1 MHKRFYI
8 LILHFLIS
16 LGLLLCSLSSNAQ
29 VDTGITSGPS
39 LFIFLIII
47 LIIILLATLI
57 MAVTT
62 KRVVIKNRKRK
73 IIKDE
78 NKFTDYLKNLDS
90 DQIETLLKK
99 KKTLDNKGKID
110 VSKRNSLF
118 LIGALFSSF
127 TMNAQTGN

>member
-1 MHKRFYI
+1 MHTRYYI
-8 LILHFLIS
+8 LILHFVIS
-16 LGLLLCSLSSNAQ
+16 LGLLLCSLPSNAQ

-47 LIIILLATLI
+47 LITILLVTLI

-62 KRVVIKNRKRK
+62 ERAVIKNRKIK

-90 DQIETLLKK
+90 DLKQRVK
-99 KKTLDNKGKID
+99 SKIL
-110 VSKRNSLF
+110 SYEYNT
-118 LIGALFSSF
+118 I
-127 TMNAQTGN
+127 N